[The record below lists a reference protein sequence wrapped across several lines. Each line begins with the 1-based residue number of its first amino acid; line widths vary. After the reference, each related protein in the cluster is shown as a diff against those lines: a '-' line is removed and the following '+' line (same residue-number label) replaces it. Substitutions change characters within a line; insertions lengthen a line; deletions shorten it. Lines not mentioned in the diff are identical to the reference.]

1 MSNPQQPF
9 SSNNDS
15 AILLVD
21 TSESFGPGAS
31 APLPPPSLPVQSNS
45 NLDGYQILNQ
55 VQQQLTFMPSQNE
68 NVFISGNM
76 LEPNR
81 TDFSSTSSQPSA
93 PSFVMDG
100 GGRGGGGENPSNLRL
115 DFVQPSSA
123 EPERSNANASNKY
136 SIWQWN
142 YYAKYFDLSSD
153 VLTRRILWSFMP
165 LTGGNKGKF
174 VL

>member
-81 TDFSSTSSQPSA
+81 TDFSSSSSQPSA

-100 GGRGGGGENPSNLRL
+100 GGGGGGDPSNLRL